1 MAANCFQL
9 PTREDDG
16 VLRIVNV
23 SVLGTVVLLYLENK
37 KYIYVSDVSPNFS
50 MFYWMY
56 LKGIIP
62 NVDHILNLPYLPPRL
77 RTSSLFFYILRESS
91 FTINRHKTTLLPLGT
106 FKFIGFIFLS
116 YVHTCTE
123 FAIWTAEMTM
133 NSFEKHAIV
142 ELN

>member
-37 KYIYVSDVSPNFS
+37 KYIYVSDISPNFS

-62 NVDHILNLPYLPPRL
+62 NVDHIVNLSYLPPRL

-91 FTINRHKTTLLPLGT
+91 FSINRHKMTLLPLGT
-106 FKFIGFIFLS
+106 FKFIRIFFS
-116 YVHTCTE
+116 IICTHLYR
-123 FAIWTAEMTM
+123 ICYTDC
-133 NSFEKHAIV
+133 
-142 ELN
+142 